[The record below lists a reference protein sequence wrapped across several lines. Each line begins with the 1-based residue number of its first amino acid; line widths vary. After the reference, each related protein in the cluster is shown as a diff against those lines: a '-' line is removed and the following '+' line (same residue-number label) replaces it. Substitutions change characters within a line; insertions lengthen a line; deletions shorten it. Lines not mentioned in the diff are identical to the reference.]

1 VRQGRR
7 LIAESPIA
15 AIVAEAYYPGIG
27 TSSQADAD

>member
-15 AIVAEAYYPGIG
+15 AIVAEAYYLGIG